1 MGDRAYDVVIIGAGS
16 VGTPAALFLAQAGLD
31 VLVLDRLPSVGQG
44 SNKAAIGGI
53 RATHSDPAKIRL
65 AQRTIEIL
73 ASWEETH
80 GQDIE
85 WRSGGYVFVAYT
97 PREEK
102 LLKDLLVV
110 QHAYGLGIEWLDA
123 KALLEI
129 VPDLNPRGL
138 IGGTYSP
145 GDGHC
150 SPLLACHA
158 FYEEARRKGASF
170 RFGEQVT
177 GIELREGRVRAVR
190 SNEGCYETPVVIN
203 AAGPWARAVGNLVG
217 LDHPVQPDSHEG
229 GVTEPV
235 AHFLDPMVVDI
246 RPAPGS
252 SNYYFHQLASGQIA
266 FCITPQPPIVG
277 EDCRETSGFLPMV
290 ARRMVDLMPRL
301 ANLRVRRTWRGLYP
315 MTPDGSPLVG
325 WAQEIEGYAMAIGM
339 CGQGVMLGPGL
350 GELLA
355 RMITGTLVP
364 EDQEVLGIL
373 SPHREFAAQE
383 ALR

>member
-203 AAGPWARAVGNLVG
+203 ARWGTSSGSIIPSSRTPTRVGSRSQWPTSSTQWSWTSGPRPDRPTTTSTSSPRGRSRSASPPSRRSWGRTAERRAGSSPWSPGG
-217 LDHPVQPDSHEG
+217 WWISCPDSP
-229 GVTEPV
+229 TC
-235 AHFLDPMVVDI
+235 
-246 RPAPGS
+246 
-252 SNYYFHQLASGQIA
+252 ASG
-266 FCITPQPPIVG
+266 
-277 EDCRETSGFLPMV
+277 
-290 ARRMVDLMPRL
+290 ARGGACTR
-301 ANLRVRRTWRGLYP
+301 
-315 MTPDGSPLVG
+315 
-325 WAQEIEGYAMAIGM
+325 
-339 CGQGVMLGPGL
+339 
-350 GELLA
+350 
-355 RMITGTLVP
+355 
-364 EDQEVLGIL
+364 
-373 SPHREFAAQE
+373 
-383 ALR
+383 